1 MAVHAPGAVVDQRD
15 LVERARQGD
24 HDAFTALAGPAVARL
39 DAAAR
44 LILRDPE
51 LARDAVQEGFIRA
64 WRNLPALRDPD
75 KFDAW
80 LRQLVVHSCIDMTRR
95 RRRRPIEVEL
105 TPIHAPATGDI
116 AAAIADRE
124 LLDDALRHL
133 DPEWR
138 AVVVLHYFLGMPLPD
153 VARSLGI
160 PVGTAK
166 SRLHRSLGAM
176 RASIAADALVDTTSA
191 VAGGQFA

>member
-1 MAVHAPGAVVDQRD
+1 VDQRD
-15 LVERARQGD
+15 LVERAKRGD
-24 HDAFTALAGPAVARL
+24 HDAFALLAGAGVARL

-80 LRQLVVHSCIDMTRR
+80 LRQLVVHSCIDITRR
-95 RRRRPIEVEL
+95 RRRRPMEVEL
-105 TPIHAPATGDI
+105 TPIDSPSVGDI
-116 AAAIADRE
+116 ASAIADRE
-124 LLDDALRHL
+124 LLDEALKHL

-138 AVVVLHYFLGMPLPD
+138 AVVVMHYFLGMPLPD
-153 VARSLGI
+153 VAATLGI
-160 PVGTAK
+160 PLGTAK
-166 SRLHRSLGAM
+166 SRLHRSLVAM
-176 RASIAADALVDTTSA
+176 RATIAIDEASTAPVP
-191 VAGGQFA
+191 GGQFA